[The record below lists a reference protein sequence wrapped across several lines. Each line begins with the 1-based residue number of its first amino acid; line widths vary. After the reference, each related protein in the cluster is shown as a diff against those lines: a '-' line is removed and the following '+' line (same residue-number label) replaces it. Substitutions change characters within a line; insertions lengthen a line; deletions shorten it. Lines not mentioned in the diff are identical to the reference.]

1 MQEMP
6 PNVLLFDLAVS
17 FRDGVTDIVE
27 GVYLICWYNLSLVQ
41 IHRDARCC
49 YASSPCAIKNQ
60 LKAPIDPY

>member
-6 PNVLLFDLAVS
+6 PKVLLFDLAVS

-41 IHRDARCC
+41 IHRDTV
-49 YASSPCAIKNQ
+49 
-60 LKAPIDPY
+60 L